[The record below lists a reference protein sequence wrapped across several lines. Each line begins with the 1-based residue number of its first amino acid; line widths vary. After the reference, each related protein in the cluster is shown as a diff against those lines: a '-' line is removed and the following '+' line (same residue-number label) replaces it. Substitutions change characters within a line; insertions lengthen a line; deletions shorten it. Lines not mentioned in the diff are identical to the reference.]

1 MNDQRD
7 DVGYFVA
14 VLPAGCGGVMS
25 EPISENGFAPKFAF
39 KLRSC
44 SILLHQSK
52 PGNFVTVI
60 RWTSREGAMFMVML
74 RRPFGELSNSMY
86 F

>member
-52 PGNFVTVI
+52 PGNLP
-60 RWTSREGAMFMVML
+60 W
-74 RRPFGELSNSMY
+74 LSGGPAEKEQCLW
-86 F
+86 